1 MDGWPLTI
9 TPYCT
14 PTTRPRLPLRQLV
27 GPQQP
32 EDGPLVSYHK
42 PDSVLEQ
49 NARPRPVGS
58 CSRTRFTAPAR
69 LISPGPAPD
78 LAVL

>member
-1 MDGWPLTI
+1 MDGCSLSRR
-9 TPYCT
+9 T

-27 GPQQP
+27 GPQP

-42 PDSVLEQ
+42 PDSDIE
-49 NARPRPVGS
+49 RPRPVGS
-58 CSRTRFTAPAR
+58 CSRTRFTAPAS